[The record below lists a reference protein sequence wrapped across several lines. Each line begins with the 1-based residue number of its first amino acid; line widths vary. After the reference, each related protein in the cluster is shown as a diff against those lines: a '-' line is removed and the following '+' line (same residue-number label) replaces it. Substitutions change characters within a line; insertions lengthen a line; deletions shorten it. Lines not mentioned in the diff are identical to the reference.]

1 MSRKTGL
8 GRGLSALIPDNQQ
21 NEENQPDSRI
31 QTDQQGTPDSNI
43 LEIATDDIKPNPN
56 QPRTH
61 FNEQDIEQLA
71 RSIKEHGILQPL
83 LVSDKENGSYQLI
96 AGERRWRAAK
106 IANLEKVPV
115 LVRETNPQEILE
127 LALIEN
133 IQRADLSA
141 LEEAAA
147 YQKLANDFQLT
158 QQEIAERVGK
168 SRTTIT
174 NTLRLLELPDKIQ
187 KSLNNNE
194 ITEGHARALLGLSN
208 AEDMIQN
215 LEVILSRN
223 LNVRQ
228 TENIVKNQRLSNESH
243 TELENTPIKSDDDK
257 LEINLPD
264 SRHISVTLQR
274 LFGTKVT
281 VQRANDGSGTLT
293 IHFYSE
299 EEYEGI
305 LSRLIEEENHDN
317 Y

>member
-21 NEENQPDSRI
+21 NEENQPTSRI

-83 LVSDKENGSYQLI
+83 LVSDKENGTYQLI

-106 IANLEKVPV
+106 IANLEKVPA

-158 QQEIAERVGK
+158 QQEIADRVGK

-187 KSLNNNE
+187 KSLDNNE

-228 TENIVKNQRLSNESH
+228 TENIVKNQRLGNESH
-243 TELENTPIKSDDDK
+243 TEIENTPIKSDDNK

>member
-21 NEENQPDSRI
+21 NEENQPTSRI
-31 QTDQQGTPDSNI
+31 QTDQQGTPDSSI

-61 FNEQDIEQLA
+61 FNEQDIKQLA
-71 RSIKEHGILQPL
+71 RSIEEHGILQPL

-106 IANLEKVPV
+106 IANLEKVPA

-158 QQEIAERVGK
+158 QQEIADRVGK

-187 KSLNNNE
+187 KSLDNNE

-228 TENIVKNQRLSNESH
+228 TENIVKNQRLGNESH
-243 TELENTPIKSDDDK
+243 TEIENTPIKSDDNK

>member
-21 NEENQPDSRI
+21 QESTIQTNQQSIPDSK
-31 QTDQQGTPDSNI
+31 I
-43 LEIATDDIKPNPN
+43 LEISPDDIKANPN

-83 LVSDKENGSYQLI
+83 LVSATKNGTYQLI

-106 IANLEKVPV
+106 IANLERVPV

-141 LEEAAA
+141 LEEASA

-158 QQEIAERVGK
+158 QQEIADRVGK

-174 NTLRLLELPDKIQ
+174 NTLRLLELPHEIQ
-187 KSLNNNE
+187 QSLNNNE
-194 ITEGHARALLGLSN
+194 ITEGHARALLGLSDIG
-208 AEDMIQN
+208 DMIQT
-215 LEVILSRN
+215 LEVILSSN

-228 TENIVKNQRLSNESH
+228 TENIVKKQRLSKEPLSKI
-243 TELENTPIKSDDDK
+243 ENNSKK

-264 SRHISVTLQR
+264 TKHISVTLQR

-305 LSRLIEEENHDN
+305 LSHLIEEENHDN

>member
-21 NEENQPDSRI
+21 NEENQPTSRI

-83 LVSDKENGSYQLI
+83 LVSDKENGTYQLI

-106 IANLEKVPV
+106 IANLEKVPA

-158 QQEIAERVGK
+158 QQEIADRVGK

-187 KSLNNNE
+187 KSLDNNE

-243 TELENTPIKSDDDK
+243 TELENTPIKSDDNK

>member
-21 NEENQPDSRI
+21 NEENQPTSRI

-83 LVSDKENGSYQLI
+83 LVSDKENGTYQLI

-106 IANLEKVPV
+106 IANLEKVPA

-158 QQEIAERVGK
+158 QQEIADRVGK

-243 TELENTPIKSDDDK
+243 TEIENTPIKSDDNK

>member
-21 NEENQPDSRI
+21 NEENQPTSRI

-83 LVSDKENGSYQLI
+83 LVSDKENGTYQLI

-106 IANLEKVPV
+106 IANLEKVPA

-158 QQEIAERVGK
+158 QQEIADRVGK

-187 KSLNNNE
+187 KSLDNNE

-228 TENIVKNQRLSNESH
+228 TENIVKNQRRGNESH
-243 TELENTPIKSDDDK
+243 TEIENTPIKSDDNK

>member
-21 NEENQPDSRI
+21 NEGKYPDSTI
-31 QTDQQGTPDSNI
+31 ETDQQNTHNSNI
-43 LEIATDDIKPNPN
+43 LEIAPGDIKPNPN
-56 QPRTH
+56 QPRTI
-61 FNEQDIEQLA
+61 FNEQEIEQLA

-83 LVSDKENGSYQLI
+83 LVSEQKQGTYQLI

-106 IANLEKVPV
+106 IANLEKIPV
-115 LVRETNPQEILE
+115 IIREINPQELLE

-141 LEEAAA
+141 LEEAVA
-147 YQKLANDFQLT
+147 YQKLANDFLLT
-158 QQEIAERVGK
+158 QQEIADRVGK

-174 NTLRLLELPDKIQ
+174 NTLRLLELPSEIQ
-187 KSLNNNE
+187 KSLTSNK
-194 ITEGHARALLGLSN
+194 ITEGHARALLGLNDTQDMTDTLELVLSN
-208 AEDMIQN
+208 
-215 LEVILSRN
+215 N

-228 TENIVKNQRLSNESH
+228 TENIVRNQRRSNEAF
-243 TELENTPIKSDDDK
+243 TETENTSLKDHDKK

-264 SRHISVTLQR
+264 TKHISVTLQR

-281 VQRANDGSGTLT
+281 VQRTNDGSGTLT

-305 LSRLIEEENHDN
+305 LSHLIEEENHDN

>member
-21 NEENQPDSRI
+21 NEENQPTSRI

-83 LVSDKENGSYQLI
+83 LVSYKENGTYQLI

-158 QQEIAERVGK
+158 QQEIADRVGK

-243 TELENTPIKSDDDK
+243 TEIENTPIKSDDNK

>member
-21 NEENQPDSRI
+21 NEENQTTSRI
-31 QTDQQGTPDSNI
+31 QTDQQGTPDSSI

-61 FNEQDIEQLA
+61 FNEQDIKQLA
-71 RSIKEHGILQPL
+71 RSIEEHGILQPL

-106 IANLEKVPV
+106 IANLEKVPA

-158 QQEIAERVGK
+158 QQEIADRVGK

-187 KSLNNNE
+187 KSLDNNE

-243 TELENTPIKSDDDK
+243 TEMENTPIKSDDNK

>member
-21 NEENQPDSRI
+21 QDSTI
-31 QTDQQGTPDSNI
+31 QTNQQSIPDSNI
-43 LEIATDDIKPNPN
+43 LEIAPDDIKANPN

-83 LVSDKENGSYQLI
+83 LVSATKNGTYQLI

-106 IANLEKVPV
+106 IANLERVPV

-141 LEEAAA
+141 LEEASA

-158 QQEIAERVGK
+158 QQEIADRVGK

-174 NTLRLLELPDKIQ
+174 NTLRLLELPHEIQ
-187 KSLNNNE
+187 QSLNNNE
-194 ITEGHARALLGLSN
+194 ITEGHARALLGLSDIG
-208 AEDMIQN
+208 DMIQT
-215 LEVILSRN
+215 LEVILSSN

-228 TENIVKNQRLSNESH
+228 TENIVKKQRLSKEPLSKI
-243 TELENTPIKSDDDK
+243 ENNSKK

-264 SRHISVTLQR
+264 TKHISVTLQR

-305 LSRLIEEENHDN
+305 LSHLIEEENHDN

>member
-21 NEENQPDSRI
+21 NEENQPTSRI

-71 RSIKEHGILQPL
+71 GSIKEHGILQPL
-83 LVSDKENGSYQLI
+83 LVSYKENGTYQLI

-106 IANLEKVPV
+106 IANLEKVPA

-158 QQEIAERVGK
+158 QQEIADRVGK

-187 KSLNNNE
+187 KSLDNNE

-243 TELENTPIKSDDDK
+243 TEIENTPIKSDDNK

-264 SRHISVTLQR
+264 SSHISVTLQR

>member
-21 NEENQPDSRI
+21 QDSTI
-31 QTDQQGTPDSNI
+31 QTNQQSIPDSNI
-43 LEIATDDIKPNPN
+43 LEIAPDDIKANPN

-83 LVSDKENGSYQLI
+83 LVSDTNNGTYQLI

-106 IANLEKVPV
+106 IANLERVPV

-141 LEEAAA
+141 LEEASA

-158 QQEIAERVGK
+158 QQEIADRVGK

-174 NTLRLLELPDKIQ
+174 NTLRLLELPHEIQ
-187 KSLNNNE
+187 QSLNNNE
-194 ITEGHARALLGLSN
+194 ITEGHARALLGLSDIG
-208 AEDMIQN
+208 DMIQT
-215 LEVILSRN
+215 LEVILSSN

-228 TENIVKNQRLSNESH
+228 TENIVKKQRLSKEPLSKI
-243 TELENTPIKSDDDK
+243 ENNSKK

-264 SRHISVTLQR
+264 TKHISVTLQR

-305 LSRLIEEENHDN
+305 LSHLIEEEKHDN

>member
-83 LVSDKENGSYQLI
+83 LVSDKENGAYQLI

-243 TELENTPIKSDDDK
+243 TELENTPIESDDDK

>member
-21 NEENQPDSRI
+21 NEENQPTSRI
-31 QTDQQGTPDSNI
+31 QTDQQGTPDSSI

-83 LVSDKENGSYQLI
+83 LVSDKENGTYQLI

-106 IANLEKVPV
+106 IANLEKVPA

-158 QQEIAERVGK
+158 QQEIADRVGK

-187 KSLNNNE
+187 KSLDNNE

-243 TELENTPIKSDDDK
+243 TELENTPIKSDDNK

>member
-21 NEENQPDSRI
+21 NEENQPTSRI

-106 IANLEKVPV
+106 IANLEKVPA

-158 QQEIAERVGK
+158 QQEIADRVGK

-187 KSLNNNE
+187 KSLDNNE

-228 TENIVKNQRLSNESH
+228 TENIVKNQRRGNESH
-243 TELENTPIKSDDDK
+243 TEIENTPIKSDDNK

>member
-1 MSRKTGL
+1 M
-8 GRGLSALIPDNQQ
+8 
-21 NEENQPDSRI
+21 QPKV
-31 QTDQQGTPDSNI
+31 
-43 LEIATDDIKPNPN
+43 A
-56 QPRTH
+56 
-61 FNEQDIEQLA
+61 F
-71 RSIKEHGILQPL
+71 
-83 LVSDKENGSYQLI
+83 YY
-96 AGERRWRAAK
+96 K
-106 IANLEKVPV
+106 IANLEKVPA

-158 QQEIAERVGK
+158 QQEIADRVGK

-187 KSLNNNE
+187 KSLDNNE

-243 TELENTPIKSDDDK
+243 TEIENTPIKSDDNK

>member
-21 NEENQPDSRI
+21 NEENQTTSRI
-31 QTDQQGTPDSNI
+31 KTDQQGTPDSSI

-83 LVSDKENGSYQLI
+83 LVSDKENGTYQLI

-106 IANLEKVPV
+106 IANLEKVPA

-158 QQEIAERVGK
+158 QQEIADRVGK

-187 KSLNNNE
+187 KSLDNNE

-215 LEVILSRN
+215 LGEVKVLVNATHGLRVD
-223 LNVRQ
+223 L
-228 TENIVKNQRLSNESH
+228 
-243 TELENTPIKSDDDK
+243 KSV
-257 LEINLPD
+257 L
-264 SRHISVTLQR
+264 
-274 LFGTKVT
+274 
-281 VQRANDGSGTLT
+281 
-293 IHFYSE
+293 
-299 EEYEGI
+299 
-305 LSRLIEEENHDN
+305 
-317 Y
+317 

>member
-21 NEENQPDSRI
+21 NEENQPTSRI

-71 RSIKEHGILQPL
+71 GSIKEHGILQPL
-83 LVSDKENGSYQLI
+83 LVSYKENGTYQLI

-106 IANLEKVPV
+106 IANLEKVPA

-158 QQEIAERVGK
+158 QQEIADRVGK

-187 KSLNNNE
+187 KSLDNNE

-243 TELENTPIKSDDDK
+243 TELENTPIKSDDNK

-281 VQRANDGSGTLT
+281 VQRANDGSGTLI

-305 LSRLIEEENHDN
+305 LSRLIEDENHDN

>member
-21 NEENQPDSRI
+21 NEENQPTSRI

-61 FNEQDIEQLA
+61 FNEQDIEQMA

-83 LVSDKENGSYQLI
+83 LVSDKENGTYQLI

-106 IANLEKVPV
+106 IANLEKVPA

-158 QQEIAERVGK
+158 QQEIADRVGK

-187 KSLNNNE
+187 KSLDNNE

-215 LEVILSRN
+215 HEVILSRN

-228 TENIVKNQRLSNESH
+228 TENIVKNQRLGNESH
-243 TELENTPIKSDDDK
+243 TEIENTPIKSDDNK

>member
-21 NEENQPDSRI
+21 NEENQPTSRI
-31 QTDQQGTPDSNI
+31 QTDQQGTPDSSI

-61 FNEQDIEQLA
+61 FNEQDIKQLA
-71 RSIKEHGILQPL
+71 RSIEEHGILQPL

-106 IANLEKVPV
+106 IANLEKVPA

-158 QQEIAERVGK
+158 QQEIADRVGK

-187 KSLNNNE
+187 KSLDNNE

-243 TELENTPIKSDDDK
+243 TEIENTPIKSDDNK

>member
-21 NEENQPDSRI
+21 QDSTI
-31 QTDQQGTPDSNI
+31 QTNQQSIPDSNI
-43 LEIATDDIKPNPN
+43 LEIAPDDIKANPN

-83 LVSDKENGSYQLI
+83 LVSATKNGTYQLI

-106 IANLEKVPV
+106 IANLERVPV
-115 LVRETNPQEILE
+115 LGRETNPQEILE

-141 LEEAAA
+141 LEEASA

-158 QQEIAERVGK
+158 QQEIADRVGK

-174 NTLRLLELPDKIQ
+174 NTLRLLELPHEIQ
-187 KSLNNNE
+187 QSLNNNE

-208 AEDMIQN
+208 IGDMIQT
-215 LEVILSRN
+215 LEVILSSN

-228 TENIVKNQRLSNESH
+228 TENIVKKQRLSKEPLSK
-243 TELENTPIKSDDDK
+243 I
-257 LEINLPD
+257 
-264 SRHISVTLQR
+264 
-274 LFGTKVT
+274 
-281 VQRANDGSGTLT
+281 ANNS
-293 IHFYSE
+293 
-299 EEYEGI
+299 
-305 LSRLIEEENHDN
+305 
-317 Y
+317 

>member
-83 LVSDKENGSYQLI
+83 LVSDKENGAYQLI

-158 QQEIAERVGK
+158 QQEIAERVGIMDK
-168 SRTTIT
+168 GELLLVEEKKDL
-174 NTLRLLELPDKIQ
+174 LR
-187 KSLNNNE
+187 N
-194 ITEGHARALLGLSN
+194 
-208 AEDMIQN
+208 M
-215 LEVILSRN
+215 
-223 LNVRQ
+223 
-228 TENIVKNQRLSNESH
+228 
-243 TELENTPIKSDDDK
+243 
-257 LEINLPD
+257 
-264 SRHISVTLQR
+264 
-274 LFGTKVT
+274 
-281 VQRANDGSGTLT
+281 GSKTLT
-293 IHFYSE
+293 INLINKINSIPKTLSSFKLSLSSSGDILTYNYKSKIENAEITKLLTKLQSSGLSISDINTEQTSLE
-299 EEYEGI
+299 EI
-305 LSRLIEEENHDN
+305 FVDIVRK
-317 Y
+317 

>member
-21 NEENQPDSRI
+21 QEDTYPDSTI
-31 QTDQQGTPDSNI
+31 QTNQQSIPDSNI
-43 LEIATDDIKPNPN
+43 LEIAPDDIKANPN

-61 FNEQDIEQLA
+61 FNKQDIEQLA
-71 RSIKEHGILQPL
+71 ISIKEHGILQPL
-83 LVSDKENGSYQLI
+83 LVSDTKNGTYQLI

-158 QQEIAERVGK
+158 QQEIADRVGK

-187 KSLNNNE
+187 QSLNNNE
-194 ITEGHARALLGLSN
+194 ITEGHARALLGLGN
-208 AEDMIQN
+208 IRDMIQT
-215 LEVILSRN
+215 LEVIVSSN

-228 TENIVKNQRLSNESH
+228 TESIVKKQRLSKEPH
-243 TELENTPIKSDDDK
+243 TEIENNSKK

-264 SRHISVTLQR
+264 TKHISVTLQR

-305 LSRLIEEENHDN
+305 LSHLIEEENHDN

>member
-83 LVSDKENGSYQLI
+83 LVSDKENGAYQLI

>member
-21 NEENQPDSRI
+21 NEENQTTSRI
-31 QTDQQGTPDSNI
+31 QTDQQGTPDSSI

-61 FNEQDIEQLA
+61 FNEQDIKQLA
-71 RSIKEHGILQPL
+71 RSIEEHGILQPL
-83 LVSDKENGSYQLI
+83 LVSDNENGSYQLI

-106 IANLEKVPV
+106 IANLEKVPA

-158 QQEIAERVGK
+158 QQEIADRVGK

-187 KSLNNNE
+187 KSLDNNE

-243 TELENTPIKSDDDK
+243 TEIENTPIKSDDNK

>member
-21 NEENQPDSRI
+21 NEENQPTSRI

-83 LVSDKENGSYQLI
+83 LVSDKENGTYQLI

-106 IANLEKVPV
+106 IANLEKVPA

-158 QQEIAERVGK
+158 QQEIADRVGK

-187 KSLNNNE
+187 KSLDNNE

-243 TELENTPIKSDDDK
+243 TEIENTPIKSDDNK

>member
-21 NEENQPDSRI
+21 NEENQPTSRI

-61 FNEQDIEQLA
+61 FNEQDIEQMA

-83 LVSDKENGSYQLI
+83 LVSDKENGTYQLI

-106 IANLEKVPV
+106 IANLEKVPA

-158 QQEIAERVGK
+158 QQEIADRVGK

-187 KSLNNNE
+187 KSLDNNE

-228 TENIVKNQRLSNESH
+228 TENIVKNQRLGNESH
-243 TELENTPIKSDDDK
+243 TEIENTPIKSDDNK

>member
-21 NEENQPDSRI
+21 NEENQPTSRI

-83 LVSDKENGSYQLI
+83 LVSDKENGTYQLI

-106 IANLEKVPV
+106 IANLEKVPA

-158 QQEIAERVGK
+158 QQEIADRVGK

-187 KSLNNNE
+187 KSLDNNE

-243 TELENTPIKSDDDK
+243 TEMENTPIKSDDNK

>member
-21 NEENQPDSRI
+21 NEENQPTSRI

-61 FNEQDIEQLA
+61 FNEQDIKQLA
-71 RSIKEHGILQPL
+71 RSIEEHGILQPL
-83 LVSDKENGSYQLI
+83 LVSDKENGTYQLI

-106 IANLEKVPV
+106 IANLEKVPA

-158 QQEIAERVGK
+158 QQEIADRVGK

-187 KSLNNNE
+187 KSLDNNE

-243 TELENTPIKSDDDK
+243 TELENTPIKSDDNK

>member
-21 NEENQPDSRI
+21 NEENQTTSRI
-31 QTDQQGTPDSNI
+31 QTDQQGTPDSSI

-61 FNEQDIEQLA
+61 FNEQDIKQLA
-71 RSIKEHGILQPL
+71 RSIEEHGILQPL

-106 IANLEKVPV
+106 IANLEKVPA

-158 QQEIAERVGK
+158 QQEIADRVGK

-187 KSLNNNE
+187 KSLDNNE

-243 TELENTPIKSDDDK
+243 TEIENTPIKSDDNK

>member
-21 NEENQPDSRI
+21 NEENQPTSRI

-106 IANLEKVPV
+106 IANLEKVPA

-158 QQEIAERVGK
+158 QQEIADRVGK

-187 KSLNNNE
+187 KSLDNNE

-243 TELENTPIKSDDDK
+243 TELENTPIKSDDNK

>member
-1 MSRKTGL
+1 M
-8 GRGLSALIPDNQQ
+8 
-21 NEENQPDSRI
+21 
-31 QTDQQGTPDSNI
+31 
-43 LEIATDDIKPNPN
+43 EIAPDDIKANPN

-83 LVSDKENGSYQLI
+83 LVSDTNNGTYQLI

-106 IANLEKVPV
+106 IANLERVPV

-141 LEEAAA
+141 LEEASA

-158 QQEIAERVGK
+158 QQEIADRVGK

-174 NTLRLLELPDKIQ
+174 NTLRLLELPHEIQ
-187 KSLNNNE
+187 QSLNNNE
-194 ITEGHARALLGLSN
+194 ITEGHARALLGLSDIG
-208 AEDMIQN
+208 DMIQT
-215 LEVILSRN
+215 LEVILSSN

-228 TENIVKNQRLSNESH
+228 TENIVKKQRLSKEPLSKI
-243 TELENTPIKSDDDK
+243 ENNSKK

-264 SRHISVTLQR
+264 TKHISVTLQR

-305 LSRLIEEENHDN
+305 LSHLIEEENHDN

>member
-21 NEENQPDSRI
+21 NEENQTTSRI
-31 QTDQQGTPDSNI
+31 QTDQQGTPDSSI

-61 FNEQDIEQLA
+61 FNEQDIKQLA
-71 RSIKEHGILQPL
+71 RSIEEHGILQPL

-106 IANLEKVPV
+106 IANLEKVPA

-158 QQEIAERVGK
+158 QQEIADRVGK

-187 KSLNNNE
+187 KSLDNNE

-228 TENIVKNQRLSNESH
+228 TENIVKNQRLGNESH
-243 TELENTPIKSDDDK
+243 TEIENTPIKSDDNK

>member
-21 NEENQPDSRI
+21 NQEKYSDSTI
-31 QTDQQGTPDSNI
+31 QTDQQNTHNFNI
-43 LEIATDDIKPNPN
+43 LEIAPDNIEPNPN
-56 QPRTH
+56 QPRTI
-61 FNEQDIEQLA
+61 FNEQEIEQLA

-83 LVSDKENGSYQLI
+83 LVSEQKQGTYQLI

-115 LVRETNPQEILE
+115 IIRETNPQEILE

-147 YQKLANDFQLT
+147 YRKLANDFLLT
-158 QQEIAERVGK
+158 QQEIADRVGK

-174 NTLRLLELPDKIQ
+174 NTLRLLELPFEIQ
-187 KSLNNNE
+187 KSLTNNK
-194 ITEGHARALLGLSN
+194 ITEGHARALLGLNDTQDMTNALELVLSN
-208 AEDMIQN
+208 
-215 LEVILSRN
+215 N

-228 TENIVKNQRLSNESH
+228 TENIVRNQRRSNESFIE
-243 TELENTPIKSDDDK
+243 TENTSIKDHDKK

-264 SRHISVTLQR
+264 TKHISVTLQR

-281 VQRANDGSGTLT
+281 VQRTNDGSGTLT